1 MYATI
6 PVNPNPATKATF
18 SAPTGPSICTTSEC
32 YAVYYETGAFAQGRN
47 WISQGGPPD
56 LSRDFVVVG
65 DKYYTIAEPVTAAL
79 LVPFYT
85 VGNLLLGSTYLI
97 RSVMVGMMFFTVVSA
112 LLVRRICLSLNQG
125 ETMATDCGIHLCLRH
140 HGIHLR

>member
-1 MYATI
+1 MKQALSL
-6 PVNPNPATKATF
+6 KA
-18 SAPTGPSICTTSEC
+18 
-32 YAVYYETGAFAQGRN
+32 ET

-85 VGNLLLGSTYLI
+85 VGNLLLGSTLSYPLSHG
-97 RSVMVGMMFFTVVSA
+97 RYDVFYGSECVVGS
-112 LLVRRICLSLNQG
+112 
-125 ETMATDCGIHLCLRH
+125 
-140 HGIHLR
+140 